1 MAAMPLIDEQEEGGH
16 DRSAKR
22 GSVLRR
28 RRDPPQRE
36 RREQMNGKALML
48 IRTTIVSVSVA
59 AVAALGIPAQAA
71 LRPASTHATRG
82 SALVTTTIKV
92 TTFNSS
98 YHLSAKTAPRGVVIF
113 KVTNKASFIH
123 DFSIN
128 GHTTR
133 VLKTGQSA
141 TLRVTFLKPGHYV
154 YKDTVDH
161 HVKWGDIGGFM
172 IT

>member
-1 MAAMPLIDEQEEGGH
+1 M
-16 DRSAKR
+16 S
-22 GSVLRR
+22 
-28 RRDPPQRE
+28 
-36 RREQMNGKALML
+36 GKALML

-71 LRPASTHATRG
+71 LSAHATRTA
-82 SALVTTTIKV
+82 ALVTTTIKV

-113 KVTNKASFIH
+113 EVTNGAVFGH

-161 HVKWGDIGGFM
+161 HVQWGDVGGFM

>member
-1 MAAMPLIDEQEEGGH
+1 
-16 DRSAKR
+16 
-22 GSVLRR
+22 
-28 RRDPPQRE
+28 
-36 RREQMNGKALML
+36 MNGKVLML
-48 IRTTIVSVSVA
+48 IRTTLASVSIA

-71 LRPASTHATRG
+71 LRSPSAHATRTAARG
-82 SALVTTTIKV
+82 TTTVKV

-113 KVTNKASFIH
+113 EVTNKAVFGH

-128 GHTTR
+128 GQTTK
-133 VLKTGQSA
+133 VLKPGESA

-154 YKDTVDH
+154 YKDTLDH
-161 HVKWGDIGGFM
+161 HVQWGDIGGFT

>member
-1 MAAMPLIDEQEEGGH
+1 MAAMPLIDEQEARGH

-36 RREQMNGKALML
+36 RREQMNGKPLTL

-71 LRPASTHATRG
+71 LRPASAHATRG
-82 SALVTTTIKV
+82 SALVTTTIRV